1 MDAFLADFF
10 TFPNMIALLSL
21 AALEIVL
28 GIDNIVFLAIITSKL
43 HRSQQASMRRIGL
56 ILAMLQRILLLFAIG
71 WVVKLTDPLFTLLGR
86 AVSGRDVILIGGGL
100 FLIAK
105 ATFEIHGTIE
115 GDHGSSDAPPP
126 TKQVNRAAM
135 LLQITLLDIVFSLD
149 SVITAVGMVNHLA
162 VMVAAVLASVAVM
175 VVFANPVSDFIV
187 KHPTVKMLAL
197 SFLLLIGVVL
207 VADGSGHHVEKGY
220 IYFAMGFSIL
230 VEMLNFRLRSI
241 KKAPQAD

>member
-207 VADGSGHHVEKGY
+207 VADGSGRHVEKGY

-230 VEMLNFRLRSI
+230 VEVLNFRLRSI
-241 KKAPQAD
+241 KKASQAD

>member
-1 MDAFLADFF
+1 MAEFF
-10 TFPNMIALLSL
+10 TLQNIIAFISL
-21 AALEIVL
+21 AAMEIVL
-28 GIDNIVFLAIITSKL
+28 GIDNIVFIAIITSRL
-43 HRSQQASMRRIGL
+43 PEADQARMRRIGL
-56 ILAMLQRILLLFAIG
+56 GMAMGQRILLLLAIS
-71 WVVKLTDPLFTLLGR
+71 WIAQLTDPLFYVLERGI
-86 AVSGRDVILIGGGL
+86 SGRDLILLIGGI

-105 ATFEIHGTIE
+105 ATYEIHGTIE
-115 GDHGSSDAPPP
+115 GDHDTSGAPAP

-207 VADGSGHHVEKGY
+207 VADGSGRHVEKGY

-230 VEMLNFRLRSI
+230 VEVLNFRLRSI
-241 KKAPQAD
+241 KKASQAD